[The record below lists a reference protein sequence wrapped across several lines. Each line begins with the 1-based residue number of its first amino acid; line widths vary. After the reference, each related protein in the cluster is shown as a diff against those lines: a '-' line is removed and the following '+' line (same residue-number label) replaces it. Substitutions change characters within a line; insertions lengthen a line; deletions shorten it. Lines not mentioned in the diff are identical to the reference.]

1 MIVDWL
7 VPFGKQVPFGKHTNN
22 ISNSHCFM
30 CKSTISMVIFNSYF
44 KLPEGRLSKP
54 SHEGEKSRRLIDELF
69 RFSPAAVMDYE
80 LSQMNGKPINQIV

>member
-1 MIVDWL
+1 M
-7 VPFGKQVPFGKHTNN
+7 
-22 ISNSHCFM
+22 S
-30 CKSTISMVIFNSYF
+30 KSTISMVIFNSYF